1 MIRTGARNDIT
12 DVAGIAV
19 GHHHRVDA
27 PWMTGTTVVLPRSGT
42 VASVDVRG
50 GGPGTRETDCL
61 EPTTM
66 VTTVDALCLSGGSAY
81 GLDAASGVMR
91 WLAER
96 HRGFRVGPDDHH
108 VVPIVPTAVLFDL
121 GAGGN
126 FHHQPD
132 ASFGYAAAAAAT
144 TAPVEQG
151 VVGAGAGA
159 RSGGMKGGLGS
170 ASAVLDNGVTV
181 GCVVAVNSAGSP
193 VDGRTGELWG
203 ARYGIG
209 DEFGR
214 LGRANARDL
223 EQWAN
228 RPKDPPPLN
237 TTLAIVAVDVPL
249 TKTECKRLAA
259 IGHDG
264 MARAL
269 NPIHQ
274 YTDGDLVFALATGE
288 REFPDPETTNVPRGA
303 IQGGNA
309 RIYQLN
315 EIFSAASECVA
326 RAIVHAVLHAT
337 SVGQWRSYRDTFP
350 SVFS

>member
-1 MIRTGARNDIT
+1 
-12 DVAGIAV
+12 
-19 GHHHRVDA
+19 
-27 PWMTGTTVVLPRSGT
+27 MTGTTVVVPKQGT

-66 VTTVDALCLSGGSAY
+66 VTTVDAICLSGGSAY

-91 WLAER
+91 WLAEQQ
-96 HRGFRVGPDDHH
+96 RGFRVGPEAHH

-126 FHHQPD
+126 FHNQPD
-132 ASFGYAAAAAAT
+132 ASFGYAAASAVSDG
-144 TAPVEQG
+144 PVSQG

-170 ASAVLDNGVTV
+170 ASVVLDNGVTV
-181 GCVVAVNSAGSP
+181 GCIVAVNSAGSP

-203 ARYGIG
+203 VRYGIG
-209 DEFGR
+209 DEFGS
-214 LGRANARDL
+214 LGKASTDELA
-223 EQWAN
+223 QWAN

-249 TKTECKRLAA
+249 TKTECRRLAT

-274 YTDGDLVFALATGE
+274 YTDGDLVFALATGV
-288 REFPDPETTNVPRGA
+288 REFPDPETTDVPVGA
-303 IQGGNA
+303 IQSGSA
-309 RIYQLN
+309 RTYQLN
-315 EIFSAASECVA
+315 EIFSAASECVT

-337 SVGQWRSYRDTFP
+337 SVRQWRSYRDTFP